1 MNLIILL
8 LLVMV
13 SCIEAFLFIIAYR
26 TGYRDALSVKEKDD
40 VVINDR
46 NKAAVEQII
55 KFFTYK
61 GDE

>member
-13 SCIEAFLFIIAYR
+13 SCIEAFLFLIAYR
-26 TGYRDALSVKEKDD
+26 TGYRDALNVKEKDD
-40 VVINDR
+40 VVINER
-46 NKAAVEQII
+46 NKAAVEQVI

>member
-8 LLVMV
+8 MLVMV
-13 SCIEAFLFIIAYR
+13 SCVEAFLFLIAYR
-26 TGYRDALSVKEKDD
+26 TGYKDALSVKEKDD
-40 VVINDR
+40 VVINEK

>member
-26 TGYRDALSVKEKDD
+26 TGYRDALAVKEKDD

>member
-13 SCIEAFLFIIAYR
+13 SCMEAFLLLIAYR

>member
-13 SCIEAFLFIIAYR
+13 SCIEAFLFLIAYR

>member
-13 SCIEAFLFIIAYR
+13 SCIEAFLFLISYR

>member
-13 SCIEAFLFIIAYR
+13 SCIEAFLFLIAYR
-26 TGYRDALSVKEKDD
+26 TGYKDALSGKEKDD
-40 VVINDR
+40 VVINEK

>member
-13 SCIEAFLFIIAYR
+13 SCIEAFLFLIAYR

-46 NKAAVEQII
+46 NKDAVEQII
-55 KFFTYK
+55 KFFPYK
-61 GDE
+61 VDE

>member
-1 MNLIILL
+1 MKVLNFGSLNYDF
-8 LLVMV
+8 V
-13 SCIEAFLFIIAYR
+13 Y
-26 TGYRDALSVKEKDD
+26 D
-40 VVINDR
+40 VVINEK

>member
-13 SCIEAFLFIIAYR
+13 SCIEAFLFLIAYR

-46 NKAAVEQII
+46 NKAAGEQII

>member
-13 SCIEAFLFIIAYR
+13 SCIEAFLFLIAYR

-55 KFFTYK
+55 KFFTYT

>member
-13 SCIEAFLFIIAYR
+13 SCIEAFLFLIAYR
-26 TGYRDALSVKEKDD
+26 IGYKDALSVKEKDD
-40 VVINDR
+40 VVINEK

>member
-13 SCIEAFLFIIAYR
+13 SCIEAFLFLIAYR
-26 TGYRDALSVKEKDD
+26 TGYKDALAVKEKDD

>member
-13 SCIEAFLFIIAYR
+13 SCIEAFLFLIAYR
-26 TGYRDALSVKEKDD
+26 TGYHDALNVKEKDD
-40 VVINDR
+40 VVINEK

>member
-8 LLVMV
+8 LLLMV
-13 SCIEAFLFIIAYR
+13 SCIEAFLFLIAYR

>member
-13 SCIEAFLFIIAYR
+13 SCIEAFLFLIAYR
-26 TGYRDALSVKEKDD
+26 TGYRDALNVKEKDD

>member
-13 SCIEAFLFIIAYR
+13 SCIEDFLFLIAYR

-55 KFFTYK
+55 KFFTYT

>member
-13 SCIEAFLFIIAYR
+13 SCIEAFLFLIAYR

-46 NKAAVEQII
+46 NKAAVEHII

>member
-13 SCIEAFLFIIAYR
+13 SCIESFLFLIAYR

-40 VVINDR
+40 VVINEK

>member
-13 SCIEAFLFIIAYR
+13 SCIEAFLFLIAYR
-26 TGYRDALSVKEKDD
+26 TGYKDALSVKDKDD
-40 VVINDR
+40 VVINEK

>member
-13 SCIEAFLFIIAYR
+13 SCIEAFLFLIAYR
-26 TGYRDALSVKEKDD
+26 TGYKDALAVKEKDD
-40 VVINDR
+40 VVINEK

>member
-13 SCIEAFLFIIAYR
+13 SCIEAFLFLIAYR
-26 TGYRDALSVKEKDD
+26 TGYRDALFVKEKDD

>member
-13 SCIEAFLFIIAYR
+13 SLIEAFLFLIAYR
-26 TGYRDALSVKEKDD
+26 TGYRDALNVKEKDD

>member
-8 LLVMV
+8 SLVMV
-13 SCIEAFLFIIAYR
+13 SCIEAFLFLIAYR
-26 TGYRDALSVKEKDD
+26 TGYKDALSVKEKDD

>member
-13 SCIEAFLFIIAYR
+13 SCIEAFLFLIAYI

-40 VVINDR
+40 VVINEK

>member
-8 LLVMV
+8 LLVMI
-13 SCIEAFLFIIAYR
+13 SCIEAFLFLIAYR
-26 TGYRDALSVKEKDD
+26 TGYKDALSVKEKDD

>member
-13 SCIEAFLFIIAYR
+13 SCIEAFLFLIAYR
-26 TGYRDALSVKEKDD
+26 TGYRDALTVKEKDD

>member
-13 SCIEAFLFIIAYR
+13 SCIEAFLFLIAYR
-26 TGYRDALSVKEKDD
+26 TGYKDALSVKEKDD